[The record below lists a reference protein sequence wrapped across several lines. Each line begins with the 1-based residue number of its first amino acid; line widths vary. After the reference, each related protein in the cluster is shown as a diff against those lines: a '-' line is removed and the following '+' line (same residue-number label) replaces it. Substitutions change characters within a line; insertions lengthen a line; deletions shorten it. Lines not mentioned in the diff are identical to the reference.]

1 MGTHEGG
8 GARRRLDAVFL
19 GAKDHRRHSYRNAS
33 PIDSDHGG
41 LRKVIKISGVL
52 LSLWLV
58 AASSAAQSLLPDYWN
73 DSSHEVA
80 QPVDNADM
88 TEDNYVFQGQSLNSD
103 QSDDEIEIYS
113 SDGYIYIRSSKKQSA
128 KVFTILGQ
136 LVFNGN
142 VGPGLT
148 EIQMQPRGIYIV
160 KVGSVTQKVAL

>member
-1 MGTHEGG
+1 M
-8 GARRRLDAVFL
+8 
-19 GAKDHRRHSYRNAS
+19 
-33 PIDSDHGG
+33 
-41 LRKVIKISGVL
+41 KVIKISGVL

-58 AASSAAQSLLPDYWN
+58 AASSVAQS
-73 DSSHEVA
+73 A
-80 QPVDNADM
+80 DNADM
-88 TEDNYVFQGQSLNSD
+88 TEDNYVFQVQSLNSD

>member
-1 MGTHEGG
+1 M
-8 GARRRLDAVFL
+8 
-19 GAKDHRRHSYRNAS
+19 
-33 PIDSDHGG
+33 
-41 LRKVIKISGVL
+41 KVIKISGVL
-52 LSLWLV
+52 LSLWLGG
-58 AASSAAQSLLPDYWN
+58 ASRAAQSLLPDYWN

>member
-1 MGTHEGG
+1 M
-8 GARRRLDAVFL
+8 
-19 GAKDHRRHSYRNAS
+19 
-33 PIDSDHGG
+33 
-41 LRKVIKISGVL
+41 
-52 LSLWLV
+52 
-58 AASSAAQSLLPDYWN
+58 AASSVAQSLLPDYWN
-73 DSSHEVA
+73 DPSHEVA
-80 QPVDNADM
+80 QPADNADM
-88 TEDNYVFQGQSLNSD
+88 TEDNYVFQVQSLNSD

>member
-1 MGTHEGG
+1 M
-8 GARRRLDAVFL
+8 
-19 GAKDHRRHSYRNAS
+19 
-33 PIDSDHGG
+33 
-41 LRKVIKISGVL
+41 KVIKISGVL

-160 KVGSVTQKVAL
+160 KVGSVTQKLLNLSRFVFLKHLIEPYRKTILQEFFLFAFDASLPQME

>member
-1 MGTHEGG
+1 
-8 GARRRLDAVFL
+8 
-19 GAKDHRRHSYRNAS
+19 
-33 PIDSDHGG
+33 
-41 LRKVIKISGVL
+41 L